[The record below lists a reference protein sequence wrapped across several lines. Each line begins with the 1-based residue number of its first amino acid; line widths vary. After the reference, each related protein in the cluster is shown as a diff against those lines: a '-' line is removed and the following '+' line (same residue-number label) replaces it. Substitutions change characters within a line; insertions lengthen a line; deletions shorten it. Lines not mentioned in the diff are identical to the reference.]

1 MIIGQAQDIL
11 VHLKSRKLY
20 IYTEEGGRITEVK
33 ISINT
38 LFVNTL

>member
-20 IYTEEGGRITEVK
+20 VYIEEGGRITVK

-38 LFVNTL
+38 LFVNAIE